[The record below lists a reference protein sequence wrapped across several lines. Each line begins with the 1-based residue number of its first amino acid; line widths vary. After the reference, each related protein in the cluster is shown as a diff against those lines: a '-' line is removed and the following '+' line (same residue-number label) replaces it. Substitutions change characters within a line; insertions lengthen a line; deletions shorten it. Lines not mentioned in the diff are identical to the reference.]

1 MLKKVLVTI
10 CSLVL
15 IVCIYVLAC
24 FYSTKH
30 IMQKD
35 YINQILAKEDIVFL
49 LNSSEQVSVEIL
61 LGEIG
66 LPREYIGEIL
76 EQPELKS
83 YLLSYL
89 SSSLLNQEKPL
100 ESSTMTKILQ
110 QSFSNLLKQI
120 EAREAEWQLSKE
132 ETEKIRSQFEVISP
146 KLIQAVEAI
155 EGHLDQNTFT
165 KEIQAAI
172 TSFQQFERYVII
184 LGIVLIGLIV
194 LLILLTIS
202 HASFLLILGIN
213 CILSGLGILWFP
225 IMNYLSKLD
234 VLEELSVIMNQQ
246 MRHFARVDWMIG
258 ACFLMLYLGSY
269 LFRKMK

>member
-66 LPREYIGEIL
+66 LPREYVGEIL

-83 YLLSYL
+83 YLLSHL

-120 EAREAEWQLSKE
+120 EARGAGWQLSKE
-132 ETEKIRSQFEVISP
+132 ETEKIRSQFEGVSP
-146 KLIQAVEAI
+146 KLIQAIEAI
-155 EGHLDQNTFT
+155 QGQLDQNPFT
-165 KEIQAAI
+165 KEIQTAI
-172 TSFQQFERYVII
+172 TSFQQIERYEII
-184 LGIVLIGLIV
+184 LWIVFVIFIF

-202 HASFLLILGIN
+202 QAFFLLILGII
-213 CILSGLGILWFP
+213 CILSGFGILWIS
-225 IMNYLSKLD
+225 IMTYLPKFHVLD
-234 VLEELSVIMNQQ
+234 ELNVIMNQQ
-246 MRHFARVDWMIG
+246 MRHFAQIDWMIG